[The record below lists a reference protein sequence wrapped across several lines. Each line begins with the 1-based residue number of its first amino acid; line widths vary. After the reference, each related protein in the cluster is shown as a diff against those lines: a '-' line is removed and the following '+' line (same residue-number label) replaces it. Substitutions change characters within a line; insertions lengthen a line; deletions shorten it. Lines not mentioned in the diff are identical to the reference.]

1 MRKKIKFRRI
11 KGYVRKAGRKKIF
24 VKGYRVRI
32 ASRPRRRR
40 GFRASKPFLKKVI
53 RSRRVLRPKVLKRK
67 VSGRARRPISKKIRR
82 GLSSKAGRKISKKK
96 IVRRFV
102 KKVPPKKK
110 LPVAK
115 ALPRWVRVPQY
126 VSLLEKEIGE
136 KIIVV
141 DPIYRVTEVP
151 QSLHWV
157 RLKDKLVWE
166 QAKDPGFN
174 RTVVV
179 ITVWILV
186 YDEQDHEHKIL
197 SRSRAY
203 GLRQQ
208 FYEGQQMDRFKRRP
222 LIPSPK
228 TQADLLALRD
238 DLYSQFRDWA
248 QRRDYQEE
256 RGLIAWTFWYTL
268 TYAPRKEQ
276 VNDNPHPEG

>member
-1 MRKKIKFRRI
+1 MRKKIKIRRI
-11 KGYVRKAGRKKIF
+11 KGYVRKVGRKKIF

-32 ASRPRRRR
+32 APLLGRKSGGLKGVRPRKRVLAPVR
-40 GFRASKPFLKKVI
+40 KKSLP
-53 RSRRVLRPKVLKRK
+53 RRRVLRPKVLKRK
-67 VSGRARRPISKKIRR
+67 VSGRTR
-82 GLSSKAGRKISKKK
+82 RKISKK
-96 IVRRFV
+96 IVRRVV
-102 KKVPPKKK
+102 KKAPPKKK

-228 TQADLLALRD
+228 TQAELLALRD

-268 TYAPRKEQ
+268 TYAPRKE
-276 VNDNPHPEG
+276 NESGEHSEG